1 MRFFFYVFFCAVC
14 FLSGG
19 GCEGEGLI
27 ERDGEMSGI
36 GVCSW
41 QGAPDEAEGVLIV
54 GVGCAPDG
62 DGSLWVVRKTKVTC
76 FI

>member
-36 GVCSW
+36 GVQNSQRINKVFFKCFRK
-41 QGAPDEAEGVLIV
+41 DEEVKEETG
-54 GVGCAPDG
+54 
-62 DGSLWVVRKTKVTC
+62 
-76 FI
+76 

>member
-36 GVCSW
+36 GVQNS
-41 QGAPDEAEGVLIV
+41 QRIN
-54 GVGCAPDG
+54 
-62 DGSLWVVRKTKVTC
+62 KV
-76 FI
+76 FFKDKPSILNYPSMAIGKKI